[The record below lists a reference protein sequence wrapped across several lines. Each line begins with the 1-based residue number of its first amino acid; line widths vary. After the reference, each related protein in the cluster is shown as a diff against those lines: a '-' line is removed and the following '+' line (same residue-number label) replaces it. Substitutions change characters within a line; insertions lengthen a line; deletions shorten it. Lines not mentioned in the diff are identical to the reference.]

1 MKREEDEPLPGSDP
15 RADCEPRRSARE
27 TSDAALTAIGL
38 PTDFTPTYANAL
50 RAQIADPS
58 EAGLMQAF
66 ALGGAALEAGASVLD
81 LALAHHQALG
91 LVGPGLQGTGLE
103 HAAGFLVEALSPFDA
118 ALSGGRET
126 NAQLLAVNGAL
137 AEANLLVV
145 AANDQL
151 QAESLERQRAEE
163 ALWQAQK
170 HQAVGRL
177 AGGVAHHFNNLLT
190 VILGNLDLVRRG
202 HGDDQALVEK
212 LNRASEA
219 ARKAV
224 KLTRQLLTFSGRQML
239 RPDAFDPSKGLPDLI
254 GLLSGS
260 LRGDI
265 AVETQIQPDLWPV
278 RVDASEL
285 ELALLNLAINAGD
298 AMGGRGRL
306 RFTAANCTV
315 QDDRLDLKGEYLM
328 IEVADDGPGIPP
340 EILPRVFDP
349 FFTTKEVGVG
359 TGLGLSQVLGFA
371 HQSKGAV
378 DIDSAPGQGTRI
390 RIFLPATHEPTAA
403 IKAAPVK
410 AGIVLVVEDDVDVA
424 EIATSMLDSHGFEVK
439 LAYRSRVAL
448 DMLRRGEAVDLVFA
462 NVGLSGDMNGLALAR
477 ELQRDFPDLPVL
489 LAAAAREAAEG
500 AQSLGVPIIAKPYR
514 SGELYSRI
522 STLLAAQSG
531 AGS

>member
-1 MKREEDEPLPGSDP
+1 MSSNALPE
-15 RADCEPRRSARE
+15 A
-27 TSDAALTAIGL
+27 
-38 PTDFTPTYANAL
+38 FTQAYVDAL
-50 RAQIADPS
+50 RAQIVEPS
-58 EAGLMQAF
+58 EAGLMNAF

-91 LVGPGLQGTGLE
+91 QIGLE
-103 HAAGFLVEALSPFDA
+103 FQIKDPRIPLNRAAGFLTEALSPFDA

-126 NAQLLAVNGAL
+126 NAQLIALNGAL

-151 QAESLERQRAEE
+151 QAESRERQRAEE

-190 VILGNLDLVRRG
+190 VILGNLDLVRRS
-202 HGDDQALVEK
+202 HGDDPALVQK
-212 LNRASEA
+212 LSRASEA

-239 RPDAFDPSKGLPDLI
+239 RPDAFEPSKGLPDLI
-254 GLLSGS
+254 ALLSGS
-260 LRGDI
+260 LRGDVV
-265 AVETQIQPDLWPV
+265 VETQIPADLWAV

-306 RFTAANCTV
+306 SFTAANCTV
-315 QDDRLDLKGEYLM
+315 QDDRLGLRGEYLM
-328 IEVADDGPGIPP
+328 IEVADDGPGIHPDV
-340 EILPRVFDP
+340 LPRVFDP
-349 FFTTKEVGVG
+349 FFTTKEIGVG

-378 DIDSAPGQGTRI
+378 DIDSEPGQGARI
-390 RIFLPATHEPTAA
+390 RIFLPATRDTTPEIEA
-403 IKAAPVK
+403 IPAQ
-410 AGIVLVVEDDVDVA
+410 AGVILVVEDDVDVA

-439 LAYRSRVAL
+439 LAYRGQVAL
-448 DMLRRGEAVDLVFA
+448 DLLRRGEAVDLVFA
-462 NVGLSGDMNGLALAR
+462 NVGLSGDMNGLALAG
-477 ELQRDFPDLPVL
+477 ELKRDFPGLPVL

-500 AQSLGVPIIAKPYR
+500 AHRLGVPIIAKPYR

-522 STLLAAQSG
+522 NALLGARDG
-531 AGS
+531 AGI